1 MKAVFVVLFALLVAL
16 RPAHGRYYDNRNYGI
31 HVELPGDKSVCL
43 TDPPGS
49 NHGLIVLLH
58 SSDCSH
64 PVKAA
69 RIEIYVGSN
78 VPFEA
83 ETTAEL
89 AKHLCAGRADEPTHL
104 MLDRLK
110 LRRCHMK
117 SDGELE
123 HADYFALRPIRGSW
137 VGEWTVFQISLY
149 CDKNN
154 SEEYST
160 YLRKLLSGIRLTRQ
174 W

>member
-1 MKAVFVVLFALLVAL
+1 MARQWRDGTDTTPSIPNGKTRSPPRSTPSRTAERSGRQTDEGRFVVLFALLVAL
-16 RPAHGRYYDNRNYGI
+16 RPAHGRYYDDRNYGI

-49 NHGLIVLLH
+49 NHGLIILLH

-89 AKHLCAGRADEPTHL
+89 AKHLCAGQADEPTHL
-104 MLDRLK
+104 ML
-110 LRRCHMK
+110 
-117 SDGELE
+117 
-123 HADYFALRPIRGSW
+123 
-137 VGEWTVFQISLY
+137 
-149 CDKNN
+149 
-154 SEEYST
+154 
-160 YLRKLLSGIRLTRQ
+160 
-174 W
+174 

>member
-1 MKAVFVVLFALLVAL
+1 MRAVFVGLFTLLVAF

-49 NHGLIVLLH
+49 DHGLILLLH
-58 SSDCSH
+58 SSDCSN
-64 PVKAA
+64 PVKAT
-69 RIEIYVGSN
+69 RIEVYIGAN

-89 AKHLCAGRADEPTHL
+89 AKHLCATQADEPTPL

-117 SDGELE
+117 SDEELA
-123 HADYFALRPIRGSW
+123 HADYFALRPIRGIW
-137 VGEWTVFQISLY
+137 VGQWTVFQISLY
-149 CDKNN
+149 YDKNDA
-154 SEEYST
+154 EKDFT
-160 YLRKLLSGIRLTRQ
+160 DLRKLLYGMRLTRQ